1 MVLTHPATREV
12 TVPAA
17 RTVQILPL
25 TSQSPAVKLMLV
37 ISADTVVVSDTAAPT
52 STVLD
57 ISSPTLPA
65 AASLLVVVPMMPDVL
80 EKARLVAEATP
91 RTGVIS
97 VGDVAPTKFPV
108 PVRPLNDV
116 FTALFV
122 AN

>member
-1 MVLTHPATREV
+1 MVLIQPDTRDV
-12 TVPAA
+12 VVVPP
-17 RTVQILPL
+17 TVQLHMPQ

-52 STVLD
+52 NTVLD

-80 EKARLVAEATP
+80 ENARLVAEAAP

-108 PVRPLNDV
+108 PVWPLNGV